1 MRRVVRAFWGPRPEP
16 VEALAGR
23 WRLTLEQVSR
33 LLPEAASPAGGAWR
47 QVHASGPDTACA
59 PDELTAVLLVAQ
71 EAEPW
76 SDLTGTGLRLACTGE
91 AGWSVELSGAAGG
104 TPQFLLQSLVMGV
117 DAPDGAVVPESE
129 LLAML
134 ASVWEPDFGDVTD
147 DDLLDVLEDD
157 AGFVVGDPVVGR
169 FGYLC
174 PARAAL
180 IPDGLEAS
188 RRAVPD
194 GGVLLHIAASGE
206 IDPVVRAYERLRG
219 AGALAPLPRP
229 LDRPTL

>member
-23 WRLTLEQVSR
+23 WRLTLERVSQ
-33 LLPEAASPAGGAWR
+33 LLPVGGEWR

-71 EAEPW
+71 DTEAW
-76 SDLTGTGLRLACTGE
+76 SDRTGTGLRLVCTGE
-91 AGWSVELSGAAGG
+91 AGWAVELSGVAGG
-104 TPQFLLQSLVMGV
+104 TPQFLLQSLVMTV
-117 DAPDGAVVPESE
+117 EAPEDAVVPESE

-134 ASVWEPDFGDVTD
+134 AAVWEPDFGDVTD
-147 DDLLDVLEDD
+147 DDILDALEDD

-174 PARAAL
+174 SARAVSL
-180 IPDGLEAS
+180 PDGLEAS
-188 RRAVPD
+188 GPAVPD

-206 IDPVVRAYERLRG
+206 IDTVVRVYERLRD
-219 AGALAPLPRP
+219 AGALAPLARP

>member
-1 MRRVVRAFWGPRPEP
+1 MRRVIRAFWGPRPEP
-16 VEALAGR
+16 AEALAGR
-23 WRLTLEQVSR
+23 WRQTLEQVTQ
-33 LLPEAASPAGGAWR
+33 LLPVAGRWR

-59 PDELTAVLLVAQ
+59 PEELTAVLLVARNT
-71 EAEPW
+71 EAW
-76 SDLTGTGLRLACTGE
+76 SDLTGTGLRLVCTGE
-91 AGWSVELSGAAGG
+91 AGWVVELSGVAGG
-104 TPQFLLQSLVMGV
+104 TPQFLLQSLVMTV
-117 DAPDGAVVPESE
+117 EAPGDAVVPESE

-147 DDLLDVLEDD
+147 DDILDALEDD

-174 PARAAL
+174 SARAVL

-188 RRAVPD
+188 RPSAPD
-194 GGVLLHIAASGE
+194 GGALLHIAASGE
-206 IDPVVRAYERLRG
+206 IDAVVRVYERLRD

>member
-23 WRLTLEQVSR
+23 WRLTLERVSQ
-33 LLPEAASPAGGAWR
+33 LLPVGGEWR
-47 QVHASGPDTACA
+47 QVHASEPDTACA

-71 EAEPW
+71 DTEAW
-76 SDLTGTGLRLACTGE
+76 SDRTGTGLRLVCTGE
-91 AGWSVELSGAAGG
+91 AGWAVELSGVAGG
-104 TPQFLLQSLVMGV
+104 TPQFLLQSLVMTV
-117 DAPDGAVVPESE
+117 EAPEDAVVPESE

-134 ASVWEPDFGDVTD
+134 AAVWEPDFGDVTD
-147 DDLLDVLEDD
+147 DDILDALEDD

-174 PARAAL
+174 SARAVL

-188 RRAVPD
+188 GPAVPD

-206 IDPVVRAYERLRG
+206 IDTVVRVYERLRD
-219 AGALAPLPRP
+219 AGALAPLARP

>member
-23 WRLTLEQVSR
+23 WRQTVEQVSQ
-33 LLPEAASPAGGAWR
+33 LLPEVASPVEGNWR

-71 EAEPW
+71 EAEAW
-76 SDLTGTGLRLACTGE
+76 SDLTGTGLRLLCTGE
-91 AGWSVELSGAAGG
+91 AGWAVELSGEAGG
-104 TPQFLLQSLVMGV
+104 TPQFLLQSMVMSV
-117 DAPDGAVVPESE
+117 DAPHGAVVPESE
-129 LLAML
+129 LLTML
-134 ASVWEPDFGDVTD
+134 ASTWEPDFGDVTD
-147 DDLLDVLEDD
+147 DDTLDALEDD

-169 FGYLC
+169 SGYLC
-174 PARAAL
+174 SARAVL

-194 GGVLLHIAASGE
+194 GGVLLQIAASGE
-206 IDPVVRAYERLRG
+206 IDTVVSVYEQLRD